1 MFFFAFVA
9 FLWILAVPVT
19 HGPEQWRHV
28 AALPILFFAFH
39 PAIFHQLWDS
49 FWVLNQFFHELLQ
62 LLDLISEWE
71 QVD

>member
-1 MFFFAFVA
+1 MFVFVA
-9 FLWILAVPVT
+9 FLWIFAVPVT
-19 HGPEQWRHV
+19 HEQWRHV
-28 AALPILFFAFH
+28 AALHILFFAFD

-71 QVD
+71 QVG